1 MSVVF
6 GIATRSTKELPT
18 RSARDAERTP
28 GASIGALLV
37 GVLSMACGFCSTGAE
52 TATLF
57 PSAEYRFAA
66 EVAASATLADVKPG
80 RPPLN
85 RLLVDVRLE
94 NRGAGPRWVLIPTD
108 LPSPTAP
115 VGVYELEQRT
125 AHAPG
130 GPVVIGR
137 LAGGAGSYALELAP
151 GAQVTIHALEI
162 RWWRPLPYVP
172 SQVALEVRF
181 ARSVSIGDEDIAGW
195 FDDDPMIRASAEIDF
210 PTAEP
215 THNRGSND
223 GRELPLS
230 AAEVTAVVVEIAVP

>member
-1 MSVVF
+1 MSAVP
-6 GIATRSTKELPT
+6 GIATRSTKEPQT
-18 RSARDAERTP
+18 RSARVADRPP
-28 GASIGALLV
+28 GTGI
-37 GVLSMACGFCSTGAE
+37 GVLLAGVLAMACGCCSAGAE
-52 TATLF
+52 TATNL
-57 PSAEYRFAA
+57 PSAELRSAA

-94 NRGAGPRWVLIPTD
+94 NRGADPCWVLIPTD

-115 VGVYELEQRT
+115 AGVYELEQRT

-137 LAGGAGSYALELAP
+137 LAGGAGSYALDLAP
-151 GAQVTIHALEI
+151 RAQVTIHALEI

-181 ARSVSIGDEDIAGW
+181 ARSVSVGDEDIAGW
-195 FDDDPMIRASAEIDF
+195 FDGDPMINGSAEIDF

-215 THNRGSND
+215 THSRGSND